1 MDLLNLKAASTITI
15 ELDHPATGEKLE
27 GFSVACYAPSSI
39 KYKSAVMKVA
49 KKYAEKDGKQF
60 LEMDDAE
67 IEQAINKSVAT
78 IVDTVIAVTTDCELV
93 FDGEKLTLEQFKAL
107 IAKEEY
113 FWIVQQVK
121 DELDSGKFAIQG

>member
-1 MDLLNLKAASTITI
+1 MDLKDLKAASTIEI
-15 ELDHPATGEKLE
+15 ELSNPSTGEKLD
-27 GFSVACYAPSSI
+27 GFSVTCYAPSSI

-67 IEQAINKSVAT
+67 IDQAIGKTQASL
-78 IVDTVIAVTTDCELV
+78 VDTVIAVATDCNLV
-93 FDGEKLTLEQFKAL
+93 FDSENLTLEQFKAL